1 MIGPRRNGM
10 DLVEYLWERKFSKA
24 AGQCSGER
32 GAVLVFE
39 WEGIDD
45 PSIFSESDGFFSL
58 LARTFDEHRHV
69 AAIVM
74 RCDAAPTRLNGVID
88 YATGAYLAKSEV
100 TNFPEVRDL
109 LRMDGK
115 L

>member
-1 MIGPRRNGM
+1 M
-10 DLVEYLWERKFSKA
+10 A
-24 AGQCSGER
+24 
-32 GAVLVFE
+32 
-39 WEGIDD
+39 
-45 PSIFSESDGFFSL
+45 FFSL

-69 AAIVM
+69 AAIAM

-100 TNFPEVRDL
+100 TKFPEVRDL
-109 LRMDGK
+109 LRLDGK